1 MKKLIVPSACIAL
14 LATQAFAQAPPPP
27 APQVGPAA
35 QTAWGQLTDIQG
47 TVKAFTLT
55 PVGDIEGII
64 LTDGAEVHVPPHL
77 TAQVAAAV
85 RPGESVV
92 VRGWRSNVPNFVVAT
107 ALTGQRGQSVIDQGP
122 PPPGSMPPP
131 PPPGQPAPG
140 AQQATVQGRV
150 RQLLHGPA
158 GDVNGALLD
167 DGTTVKL
174 GPAMAWQLASQLQ
187 PGQVVTAQGWALS
200 NSYGRVVDM
209 QSLGAPAAQ
218 LTQTAPSPQGVAPPP
233 PPPAPG
239 VAPPPPP
246 QGTAA
251 PPPPAA
257 PRP

>member
-1 MKKLIVPSACIAL
+1 MNRWKAGELAARYERNHPMVSNLLQLDRGQGRKRKRRLDMKKLIVPSACIAL

-27 APQVGPAA
+27 APPVGPAA
-35 QTAWGQLTDIQG
+35 QAAWGQLTDIQG

-55 PVGDIEGII
+55 PVGDIEGMI

-77 TAQVAAAV
+77 TPQVAAAV

-92 VRGWRSNVPNFVVAT
+92 VRGWR
-107 ALTGQRGQSVIDQGP
+107 
-122 PPPGSMPPP
+122 
-131 PPPGQPAPG
+131 
-140 AQQATVQGRV
+140 
-150 RQLLHGPA
+150 
-158 GDVNGALLD
+158 

-174 GPAMAWQLASQLQ
+174 GPAVAWQLASQLQ
-187 PGQVVTAQGWALS
+187 PGQVVTAQGWALF

-233 PPPAPG
+233 PPPAPS
-239 VAPPPPP
+239 VAPPPPT
-246 QGTAA
+246 QGNAA